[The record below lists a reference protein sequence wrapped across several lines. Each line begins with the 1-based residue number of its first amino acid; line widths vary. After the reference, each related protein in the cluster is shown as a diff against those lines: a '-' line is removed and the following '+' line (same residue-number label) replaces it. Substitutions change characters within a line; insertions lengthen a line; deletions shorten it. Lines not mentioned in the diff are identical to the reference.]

1 MRKRLNNNGHNP
13 KKSQI
18 NRGRKSPRGLS
29 VWEGK
34 FKRKLRK
41 HHKHFAKKVFHRL
54 MKKSSTL
61 RTTLKRRS
69 KEYEVEFNIS
79 LTEVRELVHKS
90 YGRKCR
96 YCDSL
101 LLVNNMACDHVHPLS
116 MGGNSTPANLQM
128 ICMRC
133 NTRKGPLT
141 DRNFKKILRWLEKQ
155 ELDLRKYVLR
165 KLSSRDF

>member
-1 MRKRLNNNGHNP
+1 LKANGNKVKRYSKP
-13 KKSQI
+13 K
-18 NRGRKSPRGLS
+18 RGRKSPKGLTI
-29 VWEGK
+29 WEEK
-34 FKRKLRK
+34 FNKKLKK

-79 LTEVRELVHKS
+79 LAEIREMLYKS

-96 YCDSL
+96 YCNTN
-101 LLVNNMACDHVHPLS
+101 LLVNNMACDHIHPLS
-116 MGGNSTPANLQM
+116 LGGVSTPENLQM

-141 DRNFKKILRWLEKQ
+141 DKDYGKLLKWLSRQKE
-155 ELDLRKYVLR
+155 DLTKYVLR